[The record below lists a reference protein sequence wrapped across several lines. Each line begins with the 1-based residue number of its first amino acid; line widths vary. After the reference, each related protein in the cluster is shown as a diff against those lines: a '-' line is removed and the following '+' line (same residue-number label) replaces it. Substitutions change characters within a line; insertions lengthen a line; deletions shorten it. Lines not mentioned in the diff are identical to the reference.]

1 MVFCARNCIE
11 ECRLRL
17 FKVKTSLEKCFTPL
31 CVFGFNGKYGQT
43 EIALHFDCKKTPR
56 FYALILPSMYFRITH
71 PERER
76 ERERD
81 RVTPTVAKPSSGQ
94 AQIVLPP
101 PPRSRQPSFLFFLSY
116 SSTLLLPLAQRRW
129 SSRHQ
134 PPAHF
139 TPPPNSPDLAVAVF
153 HPI

>member
-17 FKVKTSLEKCFTPL
+17 FQVKTSLGKCFTPL
-31 CVFGFNGKYGQT
+31 CVFGSNGKYGQT

-76 ERERD
+76 ERERE
-81 RVTPTVAKPSSGQ
+81 RESHPHCRQAKLWPSSDRAAPT
-94 AQIVLPP
+94 AQIASAKLPLF
-101 PPRSRQPSFLFFLSY
+101 SFLFLN
-116 SSTLLLPLAQRRW
+116 SS
-129 SSRHQ
+129 
-134 PPAHF
+134 
-139 TPPPNSPDLAVAVF
+139 SPSCSTSL
-153 HPI
+153 I

>member
-17 FKVKTSLEKCFTPL
+17 FQVKTSLGKCFTPL
-31 CVFGFNGKYGQT
+31 CVFGSNGKYGQT

-76 ERERD
+76 ERERE
-81 RVTPTVAKPSSGQ
+81 REIVSPPLSPS
-94 AQIVLPP
+94 
-101 PPRSRQPSFLFFLSY
+101 
-116 SSTLLLPLAQRRW
+116 
-129 SSRHQ
+129 
-134 PPAHF
+134 
-139 TPPPNSPDLAVAVF
+139 
-153 HPI
+153 

>member
-17 FKVKTSLEKCFTPL
+17 FQVKTSLGKCFTPL

-116 SSTLLLPLAQRRW
+116 SSTLLLPLAQRR
-129 SSRHQ
+129 
-134 PPAHF
+134 
-139 TPPPNSPDLAVAVF
+139 
-153 HPI
+153 